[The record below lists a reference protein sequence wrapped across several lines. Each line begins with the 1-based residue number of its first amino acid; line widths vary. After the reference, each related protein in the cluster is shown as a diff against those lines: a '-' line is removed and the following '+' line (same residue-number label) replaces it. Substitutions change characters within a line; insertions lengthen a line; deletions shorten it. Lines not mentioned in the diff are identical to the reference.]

1 MQDGVVIEYDEEI
14 DRKSFIEECKKNK
27 CFDAFTSLF
36 NLFIKVLTEYK
47 IVVNRILP
55 IGNIINMDEIREMIN
70 KLFTGHAIDKRLV
83 IKNDYFTPL
92 DTSRNEAIVKGT
104 LLLYYLITTGQ
115 ASIDP
120 AFISLL
126 FWPSPELEQMNTQ
139 NQKPG
144 ILKISYTH
152 TDVANETCES
162 NAFDMMIEE
171 LTQFV
176 NEQVNAEGQS
186 VRMNTERAQLL
197 AELERVKRNYQAA
210 KTALEMKEEEE
221 KKREEEIKKEGE
233 EEKKEGEEEKKE
245 GEEEKKE
252 GEEEKKEGEEEKKE
266 GEEGEEH
273 EEQHETEEHEEQHE
287 EQHKSDQL
295 ITLETEEN
303 GLEEIEKLIH
313 SDRFMYT
320 TPDAMNSLME
330 RLQES
335 DTRVR
340 MVASD
345 VAVTYEERPIPEPL
359 EVEQPV
365 VTEQPKKK
373 KRGGCCKRKSDVIE
387 MSPA

>member
-1 MQDGVVIEYDEEI
+1 
-14 DRKSFIEECKKNK
+14 
-27 CFDAFTSLF
+27 
-36 NLFIKVLTEYK
+36 
-47 IVVNRILP
+47 
-55 IGNIINMDEIREMIN
+55 
-70 KLFTGHAIDKRLV
+70 
-83 IKNDYFTPL
+83 
-92 DTSRNEAIVKGT
+92 
-104 LLLYYLITTGQ
+104 
-115 ASIDP
+115 
-120 AFISLL
+120 
-126 FWPSPELEQMNTQ
+126 MNTQ

-176 NEQVNAEGQS
+176 NEQMNAEGQS

-197 AELERVKRNYQAA
+197 AELERVKRNYQTT

-245 GEEEKKE
+245 GEE
-252 GEEEKKEGEEEKKE
+252 
-266 GEEGEEH
+266 GEEH
-273 EEQHETEEHEEQHE
+273 EEQHEETEEHEEQHE

>member
-70 KLFTGHAIDKRLV
+70 KLFTGHAVDKRLV

-126 FWPSPELEQMNTQ
+126 FWPSPELEQMNIQ

-197 AELERVKRNYQAA
+197 AQLERVKRNYQAA

-245 GEEEKKE
+245 GEE
-252 GEEEKKEGEEEKKE
+252 
-266 GEEGEEH
+266 GEEH
-273 EEQHETEEHEEQHE
+273 EEQHEETEEHEEQHE